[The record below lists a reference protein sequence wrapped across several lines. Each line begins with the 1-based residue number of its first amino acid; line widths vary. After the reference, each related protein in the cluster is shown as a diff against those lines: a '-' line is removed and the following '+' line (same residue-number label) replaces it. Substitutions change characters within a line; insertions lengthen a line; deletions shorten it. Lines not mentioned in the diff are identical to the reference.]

1 MIPLYY
7 MEEKILKTTTAQQ
20 QNGSKFETW
29 ENRQQH
35 WWSTKRMNEFLF
47 SLLHGKSDEN
57 EERKRIN
64 WYDIYIHWR
73 RRRKK
78 NPKKPM
84 IEKNGKR
91 KWNTINKL
99 ASAKKRLISDS
110 IVWYVCVCVKERK
123 MFLFFFS
130 SFMMI
135 MMEPK
140 KMDLLNFRYVSI
152 KKKNMKAMC
161 FWETKSFV

>member
-35 WWSTKRMNEFLF
+35 WRSTKRMNEFLF
-47 SLLHGKSDEN
+47 PLFHGKSDEN

-78 NPKKPM
+78 TQRNRWLRRMPNENEIQSTSWPRQKK
-84 IEKNGKR
+84 IDKWFDCLVCLCVCEWEKNVSVFLFFIYDDYDGAEKNGF
-91 KWNTINKL
+91 
-99 ASAKKRLISDS
+99 
-110 IVWYVCVCVKERK
+110 VE
-123 MFLFFFS
+123 FS
-130 SFMMI
+130 VRFHQ
-135 MMEPK
+135 E
-140 KMDLLNFRYVSI
+140 
-152 KKKNMKAMC
+152 KKNMKAMC